1 MASIQFLRAIGVA
14 RGFQRYACILK
25 ANLWSRALVRLHY
38 FGKKAACAVVR
49 KSQFY
54 FVPCRA
60 GIVHGPDISCSPG
73 PNVRLN
79 W

>member
-1 MASIQFLRAIGVA
+1 
-14 RGFQRYACILK
+14 
-25 ANLWSRALVRLHY
+25 VRLHY